1 MYQTA
6 IIIPAYNPPDAL
18 LAYTEALIRRGFHR
32 ILVVDDGSEEE
43 RRHVFGA
50 LGRLDEVTVFRH
62 AVNLGKGR
70 ALKNAFNYVLANWKS
85 EVQGVI
91 TVDSDG
97 QHTVEDVIRLQDRL
111 ILQAQAPSLILGSR
125 DFNGKEV
132 PFKSRYGNKL
142 TSLVFR
148 LLYGTRVCDTQTGLR
163 AVPVAFLAEYC
174 KLDGERFE
182 YEMNM
187 LIYAA
192 LHRQRIEA
200 RPIRTVYFDHNSETH
215 FRPVADSIRIYRVI
229 LKGFFTYILS
239 SASASMLDLALFGLF
254 LPVFGSADDSLRIAA
269 STVAARALSSV
280 YNFTVNKRVVFKS
293 SGKPFGQM
301 GKYYALCAVQTLLSA
316 CAVSAVHFMLK
327 GNELAEKIVVDSI
340 LFLISYQVQR
350 AWVFGGDCPKT

>member
-18 LAYTEALIRRGFHR
+18 IPYTEELIRRGFHR
-32 ILVVDDGSEEE
+32 ILVIDDGSASD
-43 RRHVFGA
+43 RRHIFHA
-50 LGRLDEVTVFRH
+50 LGRLGEVTIFRH

-70 ALKNAFNYVLANWKS
+70 ALKDAFNYVLANWNN

-97 QHTVEDVIRLQDRL
+97 QHTVEDVMRLRDMLTR
-111 ILQAQAPSLILGSR
+111 QAQGPSLILGTR
-125 DFNGKEV
+125 DFNGNEV

-142 TSLVFR
+142 TGLVFHF
-148 LLYGTRVCDTQTGLR
+148 LYGVRVCDTQTGLR
-163 AVPVAFLAEYC
+163 AVPMAFLAEYC

-187 LIYAA
+187 LIYGA

-200 RPIRTVYFDHNSETH
+200 CPIQTVYFDHNSETH

-239 SASASMLDLALFGLF
+239 SASASILDLALFWLF
-254 LPVFGSADDSLRIAA
+254 LPVFGAAGDSLRIAA
-269 STVAARALSSV
+269 STILARALSSV
-280 YNFTVNKRVVFKS
+280 YNFTVNKRLVFKS
-293 SGKPFGQM
+293 NGRLFGQM
-301 GKYYALCAVQTLLSA
+301 GKYYALCAVQMILSA
-316 CAVSAVHFMLK
+316 CAVSAVHLMFN
-327 GNELAEKIVVDSI
+327 GNELIEKMAVDSI

-350 AWVFGGDCPKT
+350 AWVFGGGGYSE

>member
-125 DFNGKEV
+125 DSNGKEV

-142 TSLVFR
+142 TGLVFHF
-148 LLYGTRVCDTQTGLR
+148 LYGVRICDTQTGLR
-163 AVPVAFLAEYC
+163 MILCGAP
-174 KLDGERFE
+174 ERC
-182 YEMNM
+182 
-187 LIYAA
+187 
-192 LHRQRIEA
+192 
-200 RPIRTVYFDHNSETH
+200 V
-215 FRPVADSIRIYRVI
+215 
-229 LKGFFTYILS
+229 
-239 SASASMLDLALFGLF
+239 
-254 LPVFGSADDSLRIAA
+254 
-269 STVAARALSSV
+269 
-280 YNFTVNKRVVFKS
+280 
-293 SGKPFGQM
+293 
-301 GKYYALCAVQTLLSA
+301 
-316 CAVSAVHFMLK
+316 
-327 GNELAEKIVVDSI
+327 
-340 LFLISYQVQR
+340 
-350 AWVFGGDCPKT
+350 

>member
-187 LIYAA
+187 LIYGA
-192 LHRQRIEA
+192 LHGQGIETCS
-200 RPIRTVYFDHNSETH
+200 IQTVYFDHNSETH
-215 FRPVADSIRIYRVI
+215 FRPVADSIRIT
-229 LKGFFTYILS
+229 GCS
-239 SASASMLDLALFGLF
+239 
-254 LPVFGSADDSLRIAA
+254 
-269 STVAARALSSV
+269 
-280 YNFTVNKRVVFKS
+280 
-293 SGKPFGQM
+293 
-301 GKYYALCAVQTLLSA
+301 
-316 CAVSAVHFMLK
+316 
-327 GNELAEKIVVDSI
+327 
-340 LFLISYQVQR
+340 
-350 AWVFGGDCPKT
+350 

>member
-187 LIYAA
+187 LIYGA
-192 LHRQRIEA
+192 LHGQGIETCS
-200 RPIRTVYFDHNSETH
+200 IQTVYFDHNSETH
-215 FRPVADSIRIYRVI
+215 FRPVADSIRIYRVL

-239 SASASMLDLALFGLF
+239 SASASLLDLALFALF
-254 LPVFGSADDSLRIAA
+254 LPVFGAAGDSLRIAA
-269 STVAARALSSV
+269 STVLARALSSV
-280 YNFTVNKRVVFKS
+280 YNFTVNKRLVFKRN
-293 SGKPFGQM
+293 GKPFGQM

-316 CAVSAVHFMLK
+316 CAVSAVHLMLK
-327 GNELAEKIVVDSI
+327 GNELAEKMMVDSI
-340 LFLISYQVQR
+340 LFLISYQIQR
-350 AWVFGGDCPKT
+350 VWVFGGGYFE